1 MLTGVVGKPNV
12 GKSTFFSAATLL
24 HVPIENRPFTT
35 IKPNRGIAY
44 LRTPCVHLE
53 LGVTDNPNNSL
64 CVYGTRLIPVELIDC
79 AGLVPD
85 SWQGKGLGNY
95 FLDEVR
101 KADALIHIVDAA
113 GATDENGHQCPPG
126 TRDPLK
132 DVEFLDREISMWLYQ
147 ILQKDWRKIAQTVE
161 LAHTSLIEP
170 LTERLSG
177 LAIKKVHV
185 SEAIEQADLNPEKP
199 TNWSE
204 EDVLRFVH
212 ILRHTSKPM
221 LIAANKIDLPH
232 AEENIQRLKDAGLKV
247 VPCSAEAEL
256 VLRRAAERKL
266 IDYTPGNATF
276 EIISEAIMPEQRRA
290 LAIIKDRILSRW
302 ATTGVQDAINAA
314 YFDLLNMIT
323 VYPVENAE
331 KYTDHNGRVLPD
343 VYLAQ
348 KGTTSRQFA
357 YMIHSDLGNGFI
369 YAMDARTKL
378 RLGEEYSLKD
388 RDVVRIISA
397 KGRR

>member
-44 LRTPCVHLE
+44 LRTPCVHPE

-64 CVYGTRLIPVELIDC
+64 CIDGTRLIPVELIDC

-85 SWQGKGLGNY
+85 SWKGRGLGNY
-95 FLDEVR
+95 FLDEIR

-113 GATDENGHQCPPG
+113 GATDEEGRQCPLG

-132 DVEFLDREISMWLYQ
+132 DVEFLDREMSMWFNQ
-147 ILQKDWRKIAQTVE
+147 IIQKDWRRMAQTVE
-161 LAHTSLIEP
+161 LAHTSLIDP

-177 LAIKKVHV
+177 LAIRKDHV
-185 SEAIEQADLNPEKP
+185 AEAIEEAGLDPEKP
-199 TNWSE
+199 TRWSG
-204 EDVLRFVH
+204 EDILRFAH
-212 ILRHTSKPM
+212 RLRHISKPM

-232 AEENIQRLKDAGLKV
+232 AEENIKRLRDAGLKV

-256 VLRRAAERKL
+256 VLRRAAEKKL
-266 IDYTPGNATF
+266 IDYTPGDSTF
-276 EIISEAIMPEQRRA
+276 EIVSEAVTPEQRRA
-290 LAIIKDRILSRW
+290 LTLIRDRILSQW
-302 ATTGVQDAINAA
+302 GTTGVQDAINAA
-314 YFDLLNMIT
+314 YFDLLDMIS

-331 KYTDHNGRVLPD
+331 RYSDHGGRVLPD
-343 VYLAQ
+343 VYLTPR
-348 KGTTSRQFA
+348 GTTARQFA
-357 YMIHSDLGNGFI
+357 YVIHSDLGEGFI
-369 YAMDARTKL
+369 YALDARTKM
-378 RLGEEYSLKD
+378 RLGEEYPLKD
-388 RDVVRIISA
+388 RDVIRIVSA